1 MRETTKDLQ
10 LLQDLLDRSQ
20 ASAGPHLREVLSP
33 DRWLTAEEV
42 CNALTGVTLLSLAT
56 VTSDGRPIVGPVDGI
71 FFRGAFHFGSSHNSL
86 RIRHILRRP
95 WVSATYLPREELAV
109 TVHGEASVLDMRSE
123 QHADLRATVLGIYL
137 PRYGEEWESFFD
149 SNAHVRID
157 ARRMFTFH
165 MEQAT
170 SLAKQKYDAASSPSS
185 SFTSTWSS
193 ITT

>member
-10 LLQDLLDRSQ
+10 FLQDLLDRSQ

-123 QHADLRATVLGIYL
+123 QLADLRATVLGIYL

-157 ARRMFTFH
+157 ARRIYLSH
-165 MEQAT
+165 G
-170 SLAKQKYDAASSPSS
+170 ASNFISK
-185 SFTSTWSS
+185 TE
-193 ITT
+193 I